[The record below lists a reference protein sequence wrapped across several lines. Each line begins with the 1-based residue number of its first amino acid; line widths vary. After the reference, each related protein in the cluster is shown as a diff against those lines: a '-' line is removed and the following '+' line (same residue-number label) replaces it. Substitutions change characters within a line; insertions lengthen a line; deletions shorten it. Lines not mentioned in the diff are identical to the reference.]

1 MTNKY
6 TSLELSRLIQSNVPE
21 ADMEEYP
28 RYCGGHTWY
37 YESDEGIHEEC
48 EETAAVIQEDE
59 YCESASLVCEK
70 TYPRYRLDDV
80 IQAIKVWGEKQGWK
94 PTEYTIGDSRVCLIH
109 GDEDLV
115 DCDGTEYDP
124 GGLGCAMCGDSIGD
138 LVYRDE
144 YHSHRLLTAYLA
156 DDGFGER
163 CERVIKS
170 IFEEV

>member
-1 MTNKY
+1 MENKY
-6 TSLELSRLIQSNVPE
+6 TSLEISRLIQSKVPNVETEKWWIWTDKKNPQIILLSTVE
-21 ADMEEYP
+21 SERW
-28 RYCGGHTWY
+28 RYKRHLLFDGFH
-37 YESDEGIHEEC
+37 SR
-48 EETAAVIQEDE
+48 A
-59 YCESASLVCEK
+59 
-70 TYPRYRLDDV
+70 YRLDDV
-80 IQAIKVWGEKQGWK
+80 LRAIQVWGEKQGWK

-144 YHSHRLLTAYLA
+144 YHCHRLLTAYIE
-156 DDGFGER
+156 DGLQFGER

-170 IFEEV
+170 IFEV

>member
-1 MTNKY
+1 MNKY
-6 TSLELSRLIQSNVPE
+6 TSIELSRLIQSKVPE
-21 ADMEEYP
+21 VETEYGWTNEGHGDKWYIVP
-28 RYCGGHTWY
+28 RDQQYWDTY
-37 YESDEGIHEEC
+37 YSVSVEHN
-48 EETAAVIQEDE
+48 A
-59 YCESASLVCEK
+59 
-70 TYPRYRLDDV
+70 YRLDDV
-80 IQAIKVWGEKQGWK
+80 LRAIKVWGEKQGWK

-144 YHSHRLLTAYLA
+144 YHCHRLLTAYIE
-156 DDGFGER
+156 DGLQFGER

-170 IFEEV
+170 IFEV